1 MDVFI
6 LLCIAAINLMSIIG
20 IYRCLKGLNQKQK
33 IGFLAIGFG
42 GIYLLV
48 SFVYFLSTLSF

>member
-48 SFVYFLSTLSF
+48 SFVHLHLYQ